1 MTPTARESPGRPSGY
16 GQDMSTHS
24 GATQRRPSSLVFFL
38 RYILPAVICVSG
50 IVIAFAR
57 GWDETGIEACAAM
70 FAAGTSLYLMNVL
83 MRAGISG
90 DQDRDREDEA
100 RAFFDKHGRWPD
112 EQP

>member
-1 MTPTARESPGRPSGY
+1 MAAPSP
-16 GQDMSTHS
+16 
-24 GATQRRPSSLVFFL
+24 ATRRQPGPLVLFL
-38 RYILPAVICVSG
+38 RYVLPGVICTSG

-83 MRAGISG
+83 MRAGITG

-100 RAFFDKHGRWPD
+100 RAYFDQHGRWPD
-112 EQP
+112 D